1 MAHSR
6 STHPPVANPFSIISP
21 QFCAHTYPV
30 QLAIV
35 RKVKTITDGNFV
47 VQDING
53 NILFKL
59 KAADSIFHDRHV
71 LIDAY
76 GNPIVTL
83 RDKIRSIHERWQV
96 FRGESIESSALIFS
110 AKRASLFQSKHNVN
124 VFLAKNTE
132 ESLCNF
138 RIRGN
143 WPERS
148 SVIYAG
154 ESSTIVAKLHKNCT
168 APRILIG
175 KERFMVTVYP
185 NMDYAFIIALIV
197 ILDAINSEDDDE
209 DYYESSF
216 LQNVSQMVDVA
227 GNVSQMVDVAGNVS
241 QMVDAAGNVT
251 QMVDVAENLNQMV
264 DGEDVAD
271 DNDDED
277 YEDYDI

>member
-83 RDKIRSIHERWQV
+83 RDKIRSIHKRWQV

-143 WPERS
+143 WLERS

-175 KERFMVTVYP
+175 KERFMTMMKTIM
-185 NMDYAFIIALIV
+185 NHH
-197 ILDAINSEDDDE
+197 S
-209 DYYESSF
+209 
-216 LQNVSQMVDVA
+216 NVSQMVDAA
-227 GNVSQMVDVAGNVS
+227 GNVT

-277 YEDYDI
+277 YEDYEDYDI

>member
-83 RDKIRSIHERWQV
+83 RDKIRSIHKRWQV

-143 WPERS
+143 WLERS

-154 ESSTIVAKLHKNCT
+154 ESSTIVAKQAIQRRMFDSRSKEVGQNDLVLFMLAT
-168 APRILIG
+168 PPQFLPRLAITWLSG
-175 KERFMVTVYP
+175 
-185 NMDYAFIIALIV
+185 
-197 ILDAINSEDDDE
+197 LDLS
-209 DYYESSF
+209 
-216 LQNVSQMVDVA
+216 L
-227 GNVSQMVDVAGNVS
+227 
-241 QMVDAAGNVT
+241 
-251 QMVDVAENLNQMV
+251 
-264 DGEDVAD
+264 
-271 DNDDED
+271 
-277 YEDYDI
+277 